1 METYNLVSLGGLFA
15 LLGFAWLLSPNKKA
29 VNGRVVFWG
38 LALQAC
44 FAFFIFILPA
54 GSKIFL
60 IVNDLVIRVLDSASA
75 GTRFVFGRL
84 ALPPGTTDANG
95 VESLG
100 YFFAF
105 QGVPTIIFF
114 SALMGL
120 LYFFRIMPKIIRGFA
135 AVFSRLMGVS
145 GAESL
150 AASSEIFLGIES
162 SFAVRPYI
170 ERMTDSELTTILTA
184 GMATVA
190 SNILAVYV
198 IMLRPVFPAI
208 AGHLVSASLLAAPS
222 ALIMSKLLMPE
233 TGRPETLGLRVTPD
247 VPRESNVIEAI
258 LNAANAGVKLIVGIC
273 ALLLAFLGLV
283 ALTDLILNAA
293 GGWINGLAGIRFD
306 WSLKGLLGIVFYP
319 FTLQALQVP
328 EGPAGHRLLS
338 VHPADRHSDSGRRGR
353 RTADRGT
360 QRGHRSHG
368 LPGPRGIDA
377 AGSSGSPEVRCH
389 LHLCPVRLRPC
400 RVPGCFRGR
409 HFGAGAL
416 APGRS
421 GPPRTPRPS
430 GRHARLPDDRGARRR
445 LLQSG
450 HGGAAITACF
460 PRRETAS
467 QPSGG
472 ASCRESL
479 SWNCRAIFTRIWKSL
494 SRVF

>member
-1 METYNLVSLGGLFA
+1 MEAYNLVSLAGLFA
-15 LLGFAWLLSPNKKA
+15 LLGLAWLLSPNKKA

-38 LALQAC
+38 LVLQAG
-44 FAFFIFILPA
+44 FAFFIFVVPV

-60 IVNDLVIRVLDSASA
+60 VVNDLVIRILDSASA

-84 ALPPGTTDANG
+84 ALPPGTTDENG

-114 SALMGL
+114 SSLMGL
-120 LYFFRIMPKIIRGFA
+120 LYFFRIMPKIVGAFS

-170 ERMTDSELTTILTA
+170 ERMTPSELTTLLTA

-222 ALIMSKLLMPE
+222 ALVMSKLLMPE
-233 TGRPETLGLRVTPD
+233 TGRPETLGIRVAPD
-247 VPRESNVIEAI
+247 APRESNVIEAI

-283 ALTDLILNAA
+283 ALADLALGAA

-306 WSLKGLLGIVFYP
+306 WTLKGLLGMVFYP
-319 FTLQALQVP
+319 FTLLIGVP
-328 EGPAGHRLLS
+328 
-338 VHPADRHSDSGRRGR
+338 V
-353 RTADRGT
+353 
-360 QRGHRSHG
+360 Q
-368 LPGPRGIDA
+368 DA
-377 AGSSGSPEVRCH
+377 AAVARLIGERSVVTEVTAYQDLAGLMRAGGLAH
-389 LHLCPVRLRPC
+389 PRSVVISAYALCGFAHVASLA
-400 RVPGCFRGR
+400 VFVGGLS
-409 HFGAGAL
+409 AL
-416 APGRS
+416 APSRRGDL
-421 GPPRTPRPS
+421 
-430 GRHARLPDDRGARRR
+430 ARLGPRA
-445 LLQSG
+445 LLAATLACLMT
-450 HGGAAITACF
+450 AAIA
-460 PRRETAS
+460 
-467 QPSGG
+467 G
-472 ASCRESL
+472 
-479 SWNCRAIFTRIWKSL
+479 
-494 SRVF
+494 VFFNRGMVVLR

>member
-1 METYNLVSLGGLFA
+1 MEAYNLVSLAGLFA
-15 LLGFAWLLSPNKKA
+15 LLGLAWLLSPNKKA

-38 LALQAC
+38 LVLQAG
-44 FAFFIFILPA
+44 FAFFIFVVPA
-54 GSKIFL
+54 GSKLFL
-60 IVNDLVIRVLDSASA
+60 IVNDLVVRILDSASA

-84 ALPPGTTDANG
+84 ALPPGTTDENG

-105 QGVPTIIFF
+105 QGVPTIVFF
-114 SALMGL
+114 SSLMGL

-135 AVFSRLMGVS
+135 AVFSRLMGIS

-170 ERMTDSELTTILTA
+170 ERMTPSELTTLLTA

-222 ALIMSKLLMPE
+222 ALVMSKLLMPE
-233 TGRPETLGLRVTPD
+233 TGRPETLGIRVAPD

-283 ALTDLILNAA
+283 ALADLILNAA

-306 WSLKGLLGIVFYP
+306 WSLKGLLGFIFYP
-319 FTLQALQVP
+319 FTLLIGVPVQDAAAVARLIGERSVVTEVTAYQDLAVLMQRGAL
-328 EGPAGHRLLS
+328 
-338 VHPADRHSDSGRRGR
+338 VHP
-353 RTADRGT
+353 
-360 QRGHRSHG
+360 RSVVISAYALCGFAHVASLAVFVGG
-368 LPGPRGIDA
+368 L
-377 AGSSGSPEVRCH
+377 S
-389 LHLCPVRLRPC
+389 
-400 RVPGCFRGR
+400 
-409 HFGAGAL
+409 AL
-416 APGRS
+416 APSRRGDL
-421 GPPRTPRPS
+421 
-430 GRHARLPDDRGARRR
+430 ARLGPRA
-445 LLQSG
+445 LLAATLACLMT
-450 HGGAAITACF
+450 AAIA
-460 PRRETAS
+460 
-467 QPSGG
+467 G
-472 ASCRESL
+472 
-479 SWNCRAIFTRIWKSL
+479 
-494 SRVF
+494 VFFNRGMVVLR